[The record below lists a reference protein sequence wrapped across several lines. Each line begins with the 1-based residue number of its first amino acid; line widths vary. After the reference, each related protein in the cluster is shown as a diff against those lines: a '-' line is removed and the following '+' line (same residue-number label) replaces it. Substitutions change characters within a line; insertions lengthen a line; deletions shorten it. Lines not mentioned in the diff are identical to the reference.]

1 MSRAVKTDGKADG
14 KPQGKPDGKPQRKPA
29 RKPGRGAL
37 AIVAI
42 ILASSGALR
51 LGSGIGRALAEAPA
65 GTAMSDPKTCPLPP
79 VALAAALSAREQSVK
94 TEEAAVAQRL
104 AALALADQAISKRM
118 GELKSAEDQMKKT
131 LSLADGAAENDLA
144 KLTAVYEAM
153 KPADAATL
161 FNKMDPEF
169 ASGFLG
175 RMHPESAAAI
185 LSGMNPDVAYS
196 ISVLIAG
203 RNANAPKN

>member
-1 MSRAVKTDGKADG
+1 MTEKI
-14 KPQGKPDGKPQRKPA
+14 KPGTKPVRKPY
-29 RKPGRGAL
+29 RRPGRGAL
-37 AIVAI
+37 AILAI

-51 LGSGIGRALAEAPA
+51 LGSGIGRALAEAPGA
-65 GTAMSDPKTCPLPP
+65 AEASLPKDCPIPP
-79 VALAAALSAREQSVK
+79 VALAAALSAREQKVK
-94 TEEAAVAQRL
+94 TEEAAVSQRL

-118 GELKSAEDQMKKT
+118 GELKGAEDEMKKT

-161 FNKMDPEF
+161 FNKMDPDF

-175 RMHPESAAAI
+175 RMHPEAAAAI
-185 LSGMNPDVAYS
+185 LSGMNPDMAYS

>member
-1 MSRAVKTDGKADG
+1 VSAVA
-14 KPQGKPDGKPQRKPA
+14 KPAARVVRKPA

-51 LGSGIGRALAEAPA
+51 LGTGIGRALAEAPGA
-65 GTAMSDPKTCPLPP
+65 AEATTPKDCPIPP
-79 VALAAALSAREQSVK
+79 AALAAALTEREQKVR

-104 AALALADQAISKRM
+104 AALALADQAITKRL
-118 GELKSAEDQMKKT
+118 GELKGAEDEMKKT
-131 LSLADGAAENDLA
+131 LSIADGAAENDLA
-144 KLTAVYEAM
+144 KLTSVYEAM
-153 KPADAATL
+153 KPADAAAL
-161 FNKMDPEF
+161 FNKMDPDF

-175 RMHPESAAAI
+175 RMHPEAAAAI
-185 LSGMNPDVAYS
+185 LSGMNPDTAYS
-196 ISVLIAG
+196 ISVLVAG

>member
-1 MSRAVKTDGKADG
+1 MTVNT
-14 KPQGKPDGKPQRKPA
+14 KPPSKSARKP
-29 RKPGRGAL
+29 RLKPGRGAL

-51 LGSGIGRALAEAPA
+51 LGSGIGRALAEVPAATEMSLPKNCPAPPA
-65 GTAMSDPKTCPLPP
+65 
-79 VALAAALSAREQSVK
+79 ALAAALTEREQKLK
-94 TEEAAVAQRL
+94 TQEAAVAQRL
-104 AALALADQAISKRM
+104 AALALADQAITKRL
-118 GELKSAEDQMKKT
+118 GELKVAEDEMKKT

-161 FNKMDPEF
+161 FDKMDPAF

-175 RMHPESAAAI
+175 RMNPEAAAAI
-185 LSGMNPDVAYS
+185 LSGMNPDIAYS